1 MTLKISA
8 CVLSLV
14 IKKKPDFVDQAQC
27 SNEVSHMNYSI
38 LADIELNRKIS
49 LFQKAVE
56 AYAIERSLKNSV
68 AVAEAKSNLE
78 RHYYE
83 SYSFAVHKGV

>member
-14 IKKKPDFVDQAQC
+14 TKKKPDVQDQAQC
-27 SNEVSHMNYSI
+27 SIGANHMNYSI

-56 AYAIERSLKNSV
+56 AYVLNRTLENSM
-68 AVAEAKSNLE
+68 ALAKGKADLAAFVL
-78 RHYYE
+78 R
-83 SYSFAVHKGV
+83 GV

>member
-8 CVLSLV
+8 CVLSLD
-14 IKKKPDFVDQAQC
+14 IKKKPDLVHQAQC
-27 SNEVSHMNYSI
+27 SIGANHMNYSI

-56 AYAIERSLKNSV
+56 AYVLNRTLENSM
-68 AVAEAKSNLE
+68 ALAKAKADLAAFLL
-78 RHYYE
+78 R
-83 SYSFAVHKGV
+83 GV

>member
-8 CVLSLV
+8 CVLSLD
-14 IKKKPDFVDQAQC
+14 IKKKPDRRLQAQC
-27 SNEVSHMNYSI
+27 SIGANQMNYSI

-56 AYAIERSLKNSV
+56 AYVLNRTLENSM
-68 AVAEAKSNLE
+68 ALAKAKADLAAFVL
-78 RHYYE
+78 R
-83 SYSFAVHKGV
+83 GV

>member
-8 CVLSLV
+8 CVLSLD
-14 IKKKPDFVDQAQC
+14 IKKKPDLVNQAQC

-56 AYAIERSLKNSV
+56 AYVLNRTLENSM
-68 AVAEAKSNLE
+68 ALAKAKAELAAFVM
-78 RHYYE
+78 R
-83 SYSFAVHKGV
+83 GV

>member
-14 IKKKPDFVDQAQC
+14 TKKKPDVQDQAQC
-27 SNEVSHMNYSI
+27 SIGANHMNHSI

-56 AYAIERSLKNSV
+56 AYVLNRTLENSM
-68 AVAEAKSNLE
+68 ALAKAKAELCK
-78 RHYYE
+78 
-83 SYSFAVHKGV
+83 FAMKVVS

>member
-8 CVLSLV
+8 CVLSLD
-14 IKKKPDFVDQAQC
+14 IKKKPDGDNQAQC
-27 SNEVSHMNYSI
+27 SIGANQMNYQI

-56 AYAIERSLKNSV
+56 AYVLNRTLENSM
-68 AVAEAKSNLE
+68 ALAKAKAELAAFVL
-78 RHYYE
+78 R
-83 SYSFAVHKGV
+83 GV